1 MFDPG
6 PGRLPSCGKRAP
18 VLSCPALAALV
29 LALLATA
36 MPAPA
41 AATTTTTAN
50 TDPAATA
57 PPDGAPVLRRIRQ
70 TGAIRIAHRES
81 SVPFSFVADGKPV
94 GYAVDLCLKVADAVR
109 GALKLPSLRVDWV
122 PVTPASR
129 IPAIVEGKAD
139 LECGSTTNNRERR
152 EQVAF
157 TIPHYIAGSR
167 MLVKAASGI
176 NRWPDLR
183 GKTVVSTTGTTPL
196 ATLRKMDESGALQL
210 RLVEARDHA
219 QAFAMVEGGKA
230 DAFVMDDVL
239 LYGLRANAAHPDDY
253 RVTGDLL
260 TIEPY
265 AIMLSR
271 HDTAFKQLADKTLV
285 ASIYDQDTQRLY
297 RKWFQAPIP
306 PRGTR
311 LDIPMSYLL
320 RDSFKF
326 PSDKVAD

>member
-1 MFDPG
+1 MTNPG
-6 PGRLPSCGKRAP
+6 LLRRASLRRLAP
-18 VLSCPALAALV
+18 VLLFLACAGL
-29 LALLATA
+29 
-36 MPAPA
+36 
-41 AATTTTTAN
+41 
-50 TDPAATA
+50 TA
-57 PPDGAPVLRRIRQ
+57 PLPAHASGPVLQRIQQ

-81 SVPFSFVADGKPV
+81 SVPFSFVADGKPL
-94 GYAVDLCLKVADAVR
+94 GYAVDLCLRVADALR
-109 GALKLPSLRVDWV
+109 AGLKLPQLKVEWV

-167 MLVKAASGI
+167 MIVKSDAGI
-176 NRWPDLR
+176 RKWSDLR

-196 ATLRKMDESGALQL
+196 AVMRKLNESASLQL
-210 RLVEARDHA
+210 HLVEAKDHA
-219 QAFAMVEGGKA
+219 EAFAMVEAGNA

-239 LYGLRANAAHPDDY
+239 LYGLRANARNPGAY
-253 RVTGDLL
+253 LVTGDML
-260 TIEPY
+260 TVEPY
-265 AIMLSR
+265 AIMLSKQ
-271 HDTAFKQLADKTLV
+271 DPEFKKLVDKALV
-285 ASIYDQDTQRLY
+285 ASIYEQETQKLY
-297 RKWFQAPIP
+297 KKWFLSPIP
-306 PRGTR
+306 PHGIT

>member
-1 MFDPG
+1 MINSG
-6 PGRLPSCGKRAP
+6 LPRRALFQGMAP
-18 VLSCPALAALV
+18 VVFSLAV
-29 LALLATA
+29 LLCLP
-36 MPAPA
+36 PAPA
-41 AATTTTTAN
+41 RAATPN
-50 TDPAATA
+50 
-57 PPDGAPVLRRIRQ
+57 PVVARIQ
-70 TGAIRIAHRES
+70 QSGVIRIAHRES
-81 SVPFSFVADGKPV
+81 SVPFSFVADGKPM

-109 GALKLPSLRVDWV
+109 SQLKLPQLRVEWV

-129 IPAIVEGKAD
+129 IPAIVDGKAD

-167 MLVKAASGI
+167 MLVKADSGI
-176 NRWPDLR
+176 RKWGDLR

-196 ATLRKMDESGALQL
+196 AMLRKMDEAGAMGWKV
-210 RLVEARDHA
+210 VEAKDHA
-219 QAFAMVEGGKA
+219 EAFGMVESGRA

-239 LYGLRANAAHPDDY
+239 LFGLRANARNPAALA
-253 RVTGDLL
+253 VTGDLL

-271 HDTAFKQLADKTLV
+271 HDAEFKKLVDKAMVT
-285 ASIYDQDTQRLY
+285 SIYDQDTQKLY
-297 RKWFQAPIP
+297 RKWFLSPIP
-306 PRGTR
+306 PNGIT

>member
-1 MFDPG
+1 MINPG
-6 PGRLPSCGKRAP
+6 LPRLASYRKLAPVFISVACASLLAVSPNMAGAANAP
-18 VLSCPALAALV
+18 VLQHIQQS
-29 LALLATA
+29 
-36 MPAPA
+36 
-41 AATTTTTAN
+41 
-50 TDPAATA
+50 
-57 PPDGAPVLRRIRQ
+57 
-70 TGAIRIAHRES
+70 GAIRIAHRES

-109 GALKLPSLRVDWV
+109 TALKMPSLRVEWV
-122 PVTPASR
+122 PVTPANR

-167 MLVKAASGI
+167 MIVKTGSHIAKWS
-176 NRWPDLR
+176 DLR

-196 ATLRKMDESGALQL
+196 AMLRKMDESGVMQL
-210 RLVEARDHA
+210 RVIEAKDHA
-219 QAFAMVEGGKA
+219 QAFAMVEAGKA

-239 LYGLRANAAHPDDY
+239 LYGLRANASNPADFT
-253 RVTGDLL
+253 VTGDLL

-265 AIMLSR
+265 AIMLSKR
-271 HDTAFKQLADKTLV
+271 DEEFKRLVDKTLV
-285 ASIYDQDTQRLY
+285 AAIYDQDTQKLY
-297 RKWFQAPIP
+297 KKWFQSPIP
-306 PRGTR
+306 PHGIK

>member
-1 MFDPG
+1 MTNTG
-6 PGRLPSCGKRAP
+6 LPRRASFRSTALVVCFLATLLALP
-18 VLSCPALAALV
+18 VLPARAASPNSV
-29 LALLATA
+29 
-36 MPAPA
+36 
-41 AATTTTTAN
+41 
-50 TDPAATA
+50 
-57 PPDGAPVLRRIRQ
+57 VLRIQQ

-81 SVPFSFVADGKPV
+81 SVPFSFVADGKPM
-94 GYAVDLCLKVADAVR
+94 GYAVDLCLKVAEALR
-109 GALKLPSLRVDWV
+109 TQLKLPQLRVEWV

-129 IPAIVEGKAD
+129 IPAIVDGRAD

-152 EQVAF
+152 DLVAF

-167 MLVKAASGI
+167 MLVKADSGI
-176 NRWPDLR
+176 RKWGDLR

-196 ATLRKMDESGALQL
+196 AMLRKMDEAGAMGWKV
-210 RLVEARDHA
+210 VEAKDHA
-219 QAFAMVEGGKA
+219 EAFGMVESGRA

-239 LYGLRANAAHPDDY
+239 LFGLRANARNPAALA
-253 RVTGDLL
+253 VTGDLL

-271 HDTAFKQLADKTLV
+271 HDAEFKKLVDKAMVT
-285 ASIYDQDTQRLY
+285 SIYDQDTQKLY
-297 RKWFQAPIP
+297 RKWFLSPIP
-306 PRGTR
+306 PNGIT

>member
-1 MFDPG
+1 MLTVAAGMP
-6 PGRLPSCGKRAP
+6 PAVAQTSATP
-18 VLSCPALAALV
+18 VL
-29 LALLATA
+29 
-36 MPAPA
+36 
-41 AATTTTTAN
+41 
-50 TDPAATA
+50 
-57 PPDGAPVLRRIRQ
+57 LRIQ
-70 TGAIRIAHRES
+70 QSGTLRIAHRES
-81 SVPFSFVADGKPV
+81 SVPFSFVADGKPF
-94 GYAVDLCLKVADAVR
+94 GYAVDLCLRVADSLR
-109 GALKLPSLRVDWV
+109 DALKMPGLRVEYV

-167 MLVKAASGI
+167 MLVKSDSGI
-176 NRWPDLR
+176 RKLSDLR

-196 ATLRKMDESGALQL
+196 AMVRQINGAGAMQMKVL
-210 RLVEARDHA
+210 EAKDHA
-219 QAFAMVEGGKA
+219 EAFAMVEQGKA
-230 DAFVMDDVL
+230 DAFIMDDVL
-239 LYGLRANAAHPDDY
+239 LYGLRANAKNPASF
-253 RVTGDLL
+253 TITSELL

-271 HDTAFKQLADKTLV
+271 RDAEFKHLVDKALI
-285 ASIYDQDTQRLY
+285 ASIYSQDTQKLY
-297 RKWFQAPIP
+297 KKWFQSPIP
-306 PRGTR
+306 PNGVN

>member
-1 MFDPG
+1 MTNSG
-6 PGRLPSCGKRAP
+6 LPRRASLRGTALV
-18 VLSCPALAALV
+18 VLSLATL
-29 LALLATA
+29 LALPA
-36 MPAPA
+36 MPARA
-41 AATTTTTAN
+41 ASN
-50 TDPAATA
+50 SV
-57 PPDGAPVLRRIRQ
+57 VLRIQQ

-81 SVPFSFVADGKPV
+81 SVPFSFVADGKPM
-94 GYAVDLCLKVADAVR
+94 GYAVDLCLKVAE
-109 GALKLPSLRVDWV
+109 ALRIQLKMPQLRVDWV

-129 IPAIVEGKAD
+129 IPAIVDGKAD

-167 MLVKAASGI
+167 MLVKADSGI
-176 NRWPDLR
+176 RKWADLR

-196 ATLRKMDESGALQL
+196 AMLRKMDESGAMGWKV
-210 RLVEARDHA
+210 VEAKDHA
-219 QAFAMVEGGKA
+219 EAFGMVEAGRA

-239 LYGLRANAAHPDDY
+239 LFGLRANARNPAALA
-253 RVTGDLL
+253 VTGDLL

-265 AIMLSR
+265 AIMLSK
-271 HDTAFKQLADKTLV
+271 HDAEFKKLVDKTMV
-285 ASIYDQDTQRLY
+285 TSIYDQDTQKLY
-297 RKWFQAPIP
+297 RKWFLAPIP
-306 PRGTR
+306 PNGIT

>member
-1 MFDPG
+1 MNNPG
-6 PGRLPSCGKRAP
+6 LSRRASRRRLAP
-18 VLSCPALAALV
+18 VLL
-29 LALLATA
+29 LLACTGLTGTFPP
-36 MPAPA
+36 PANA
-41 AATTTTTAN
+41 
-50 TDPAATA
+50 
-57 PPDGAPVLRRIRQ
+57 GPVLQRIQ
-70 TGAIRIAHRES
+70 QSGTLRIAHRES

-94 GYAVDLCLKVADAVR
+94 GYAVDLCLRVADALR
-109 GALKLPSLRVDWV
+109 TGLKLPQLKVEWV
-122 PVTPASR
+122 PVSPAGR

-167 MLVKAASGI
+167 MIVKADSGI
-176 NRWPDLR
+176 RKWSDLR
-183 GKTVVSTTGTTPL
+183 GKTVVSSTGTTPL
-196 ATLRKMDESGALQL
+196 TVLHKLNESAVLQL
-210 RLVEARDHA
+210 RIVEAKDHA
-219 QAFAMVEGGKA
+219 EAFSMVEAGRA

-239 LYGLRANAAHPDDY
+239 LYGLRANAGNPGAY
-253 RVTGDLL
+253 LVTGDLL

-271 HDTAFKQLADKTLV
+271 QDPDFKKLVDKALV
-285 ASIYDQDTQRLY
+285 TSIYDQDTQKLY
-297 RKWFQAPIP
+297 KKWFLSPIP
-306 PRGTR
+306 PHGIT

>member
-1 MFDPG
+1 M
-6 PGRLPSCGKRAP
+6 
-18 VLSCPALAALV
+18 LS
-29 LALLATA
+29 LLACA
-36 MPAPA
+36 AFAGGALPA
-41 AATTTTTAN
+41 AHATTNAGADTVA
-50 TDPAATA
+50 DA
-57 PPDGAPVLRRIRQ
+57 DSAPVLRRIRQ

-81 SVPFSFVADGKPV
+81 SVPFSLLADGKPM
-94 GYAVDLCLKVADAVR
+94 GYAVDLCLRVADAVR

-122 PVTPASR
+122 QVTPASR

-167 MLVKAASGI
+167 MLVKASSGI
-176 NRWPDLR
+176 TKWQDLR

-196 ATLRKMDESGALQL
+196 ATLRKMDESGAMQL
-210 RLVEARDHA
+210 RLVEAKDHA
-219 QAFAMVEGGKA
+219 QAFAMVEAGKA

-239 LYGLRANAAHPDDY
+239 LYGLRANAAKPAEY
-253 RVTGDLL
+253 RITGDLL

-271 HDTAFKQLADKTLV
+271 QDAAFKQLVDKTLV
-285 ASIYDQDTQRLY
+285 ASIYDQDTQKLY
-297 RKWFQAPIP
+297 RKWFQGPIP
-306 PRGTR
+306 PHGTR

>member
-1 MFDPG
+1 MTNSG
-6 PGRLPSCGKRAP
+6 LPRRAFFKGTAP
-18 VLSCPALAALV
+18 VVLSLAAL
-29 LALLATA
+29 LCLSA
-36 MPAPA
+36 APA
-41 AATTTTTAN
+41 AQ
-50 TDPAATA
+50 AAT
-57 PPDGAPVLRRIRQ
+57 PNSVVLRIQQ

-81 SVPFSFVADGKPV
+81 SVPFSFVADGKPM
-94 GYAVDLCLKVADAVR
+94 GYAVDLCLKVADALR
-109 GALKLPSLRVDWV
+109 TQLKMPQLRVEWV

-129 IPAIVEGKAD
+129 IPAIVDGRAD

-167 MLVKAASGI
+167 MIVKTDSGL
-176 NRWPDLR
+176 RKWSDLR

-196 ATLRKMDESGALQL
+196 AMIRKMDESGALGWKV
-210 RLVEARDHA
+210 VEAKDHA
-219 QAFAMVEGGKA
+219 EAFAMVESGRA

-239 LYGLRANAAHPDDY
+239 LYGLRANAKNPAALA
-253 RVTGDLL
+253 VTGDLL

-271 HDTAFKQLADKTLV
+271 HDAEFKKLV
-285 ASIYDQDTQRLY
+285 DRAMIASIYDQDTQKLY
-297 RKWFQAPIP
+297 RKWFQQPIP
-306 PRGTR
+306 PNGIT